1 MHIGVSDSSAT
12 RRVGCTLQPSSPT
25 YPAQVSYS
33 SALLVVPL
41 QLGWLIYEAVKEG
54 CGDDCLVTALERPDR
69 LMLFVSYLIAAPLC
83 LLCGSV
89 AARAQSALISYV
101 SEESGELARRAA
113 GWSAWRA
120 TLGFVLFNVLSPG
133 FALQAPP
140 PRHPLFCTRLSGTP
154 FPPPHPHPYAQGFY
168 GRSVVWSGVRYQKRH
183 GCVHSLEQLRPTS
196 RNSLRGADRSRTM
209 WSEPAEWLERVVEVA
224 ASASASASASVSLSL
239 VKVSNVLED
248 AKVTSAAMQA
258 AAKGVVECSFSK
270 SSTTR
275 SMAGPPV
282 AAAAGAAAGRPPPRV
297 DSSPTRA
304 ESLVAGCSRDA
315 LEALVL
321 HSLEA
326 GTPVTLERLEPLQ
339 EPEAE
344 GADDA
349 AGAIPSLLR
358 SRQTIPPPD
367 APPPDAPHEPE
378 LAPAVVDRR
387 TAVINMHGRY

>member
-140 PRHPLFCTRLSGTP
+140 PRHPLVCTRLSGTP
-154 FPPPHPHPYAQGFY
+154 FPPPHPTPPPPLRTGLL
-168 GRSVVWSGVRYQKRH
+168 RPLSGVV
-183 GCVHSLEQLRPTS
+183 G
-196 RNSLRGADRSRTM
+196 
-209 WSEPAEWLERVVEVA
+209 
-224 ASASASASASVSLSL
+224 SAL
-239 VKVSNVLED
+239 
-248 AKVTSAAMQA
+248 
-258 AAKGVVECSFSK
+258 
-270 SSTTR
+270 
-275 SMAGPPV
+275 
-282 AAAAGAAAGRPPPRV
+282 
-297 DSSPTRA
+297 
-304 ESLVAGCSRDA
+304 
-315 LEALVL
+315 
-321 HSLEA
+321 
-326 GTPVTLERLEPLQ
+326 
-339 EPEAE
+339 PEATR
-344 GADDA
+344 
-349 AGAIPSLLR
+349 LR
-358 SRQTIPPPD
+358 
-367 APPPDAPHEPE
+367 A
-378 LAPAVVDRR
+378 
-387 TAVINMHGRY
+387 